1 MTQKQPVVE
10 VDKKITRFGY
20 ILNKKSLDDE
30 TLSQIKLD
38 LTAKPFKMGKYGKFA
53 KDNKFPLYVEN
64 GDYIGIPKYYGLEKF
79 GQPDINRLETY
90 KYPTFDMKYTG
101 LLRPSQEVIVNKIF
115 DGFNKQR
122 GGLLIAGC
130 GSGKTNMAIY
140 IACKY
145 KLKTLFIVH
154 KTFLKNQVI
163 NRIKST
169 TNVQEVGIIQQKKV
183 NVDHPFVVGMV
194 QSLAK
199 IDYNDEIFKD
209 FGMIII
215 DEVHHMGAKNFSRV
229 YQKMSARYML
239 GISAERRRNDG
250 MYKIINWYMG
260 PILHAEEQKPN
271 DMVVV
276 KKFRYKT
283 SNKDRIKIV
292 INKFIGEPD
301 RSTMVT
307 NLVHIKRRNRFI
319 LKMIEELFDQGKNV
333 LFLSGRLKQ
342 VNLFYRL
349 LNQNEYLRGNVGK
362 YIGGMSEDDLADS
375 ATKQIILGTYSMAE
389 EGLDIENL
397 NVVILSTPK
406 SAIKQSVGRILRK
419 EIYEEHPIVIDIIDD
434 DNAVFKKQSNT
445 RDIYYKKQH
454 YVIQEFK
461 ITDYKSKGYT
471 NWDDT
476 AAIKEALLQIPANKK
491 FNCKKSGK
499 QEMQKFFG
507 PVDCDQ
513 IEFLDD

>member
-1 MTQKQPVVE
+1 MTKKEKVNDVN
-10 VDKKITRFGY
+10 KKITRFGY
-20 ILNKKSLDDE
+20 IINKKSLNEEKVDE
-30 TLSQIKLD
+30 IKKE
-38 LTAKPFKMGKYGKFA
+38 LTAKPFKAGNFGKFA

-64 GDYIGIPKYYGLEKF
+64 GDFIGIPKYYGLEKF
-79 GQPDINRLETY
+79 GEPDINRLESY
-90 KYPTFDMKYTG
+90 KFPEFNMKYTG
-101 LLRPSQEVIVNKIF
+101 KLRPNQEVIVNKIF
-115 DGFNKQR
+115 DGFEKHR

-169 TNVQEVGIIQQKKV
+169 TNIKKIGIIQQKKV
-183 NVDHPFVVGMV
+183 ETEYPFVVGMV

-199 IDYNDEIFKD
+199 IDYDDIIFRD

-215 DEVHHMGAKNFSRV
+215 DEVHHMGARNFSRV
-229 YQKMSARYML
+229 YQKMSAKYML

-276 KKFRYKT
+276 KKFHYKT
-283 SNKDRIKIV
+283 SNKERSKVI
-292 INKFIGEPD
+292 INKYTGEPD

-307 NLVHIKRRNRFI
+307 NIVHIKRRNRFI

-342 VNLFYRL
+342 VNLFYRM
-349 LNQNEYLRGNVGK
+349 LNKNEYIKGNVGE
-362 YIGGMSEDDLADS
+362 YIGGMSEEDLSES

-434 DNAVFKKQSNT
+434 DNAVLKKQSNA
-445 RDIYYKKQH
+445 RDAYYKKQH
-454 YVIQEFK
+454 YNIQEFR
-461 ITDYKSKGYT
+461 ISDYKLKGY
-471 NWDDT
+471 NDWDNLE
-476 AAIKEALLQIPANKK
+476 AIKEALTKVPEKRPRTKQIKDVT
-491 FNCKKSGK
+491 
-499 QEMQKFFG
+499 KFFG
-507 PVDCDQ
+507 KVDCSQ